1 MEKIVRENFEIR
13 TDETMAIPLP
23 CQIESNQKKEKFDPD
38 MGLALA
44 GQFCYNRPVG
54 VSIVSDHEEQED
66 RESSDAL
73 YISRV
78 LNGDRNAFAF
88 ILKKYKMYVM
98 KIVSRHIPFEDAE
111 EVAHDAFI
119 RIYESLAKLNGPD
132 GLKQWMAAI
141 ATRTCYDY
149 WRKAYKSKEVPMSSF
164 GEEHQEWLERI
175 LSGVPESSIEEIA
188 EEVESRELL
197 NWALGKLTPE
207 DRMVLELVYMEE
219 LSIREVADLLGWSTA
234 NVKIRS
240 FRSRAKMRK
249 LLEGLI
255 R

>member
-175 LSGVPESSIEEIA
+175 LSGVPESSIE
-188 EEVESRELL
+188 
-197 NWALGKLTPE
+197 